1 MDVRKRTG
9 IAGVTARNQYQ
20 AVWREQLT
28 NLPTTATQMHTPYRA
43 GVICAMNTSFL
54 NQDVV
59 YAFRQ
64 LRKTAG
70 FTFATVLTL
79 ALGIGANLTVFLI
92 LYGVLLR
99 PLPFPHPEQVV
110 RIERSYS
117 NGQLVPAYSATVAL
131 FMRRTNRSFA
141 SFAAYDYI
149 PANVNLVQQGEA
161 IPLKALR
168 TTADFFRVFDMAPE
182 LGRGFN
188 ERDTM
193 QNAPGV
199 VVISNALWRQRFSSD
214 PNILG
219 QTIDLGNKPYSVIGV
234 GRPSFALDAKTDV
247 WVPLLIAE
255 NPKERGNNF
264 NLVARLRPG
273 VTRPLA
279 RADLK
284 NVLLQLKDTYP
295 ALWDRGESVDVL
307 DFHDSLVGDIRPAL
321 EILMGAVGLVLVI
334 VSANILCLLL
344 TRSIARRREMSL
356 RAALGASGWRILRQ
370 LLVENAVLCVAGGI
384 CGVLLSGLGAP
395 ALMHL
400 SPLELPAFSSLEIG
414 APALAFAAALT
425 LACALLFS
433 AVPAYESR
441 NIRLTQAL
449 RVNTGQ
455 MAAGRHPAQRA
466 LVVTEVAVSLVL
478 MVAAALL
485 LTSFWKLVHTS
496 PGFDSQNVVSFKN
509 AFTDQQ
515 VATSAM
521 LGDRLNE
528 LTARLEAIPGVASAA
543 AVSNLPTQLVADL
556 PFDII
561 GRSRDG
567 KDASGE
573 EKYVPV
579 TAHYFDALHVPIL
592 SGRVFN
598 RSDSHTSVPVV
609 VVNQQFVRNYFKD
622 ENPIGKH
629 IRIGAMMGPGF
640 EDPVREI
647 VGVVGDIK
655 QAGLDVATPGIMYLP
670 PSQIPDQLTAMGN
683 GLLGT
688 SWVVRTKSAQVDVAG
703 SARRIFMDNAHAP
716 LLSVEPLDQVI
727 RASVAQQRFSMILL
741 CSFGIISLVL
751 GAAGLYGVLSFAV
764 ARQTKEIGLRMAVGA
779 ERSDIVKMV
788 LREAGKLV
796 FLGLAL
802 GVIASLAGA
811 HLLQSLVFGIA
822 PRDPLTLGLMCGLLL
837 LTALFAAWWPAR
849 RAAATEPMVALRME

>member
-1 MDVRKRTG
+1 MRTTG
-9 IAGVTARNQYQ
+9 
-20 AVWREQLT
+20 
-28 NLPTTATQMHTPYRA
+28 
-43 GVICAMNTSFL
+43 FL

-59 YAFRQ
+59 YAIRQ

-117 NGQLVPAYSATVAL
+117 NGLLVPAYSATVAL

-141 SFAAYDYI
+141 SVAAYDYL
-149 PANVNLVQQGEA
+149 PANVNLVQDGEA
-161 IPLKALR
+161 IPLKDLR
-168 TTADFFRVFDMAPE
+168 ATADFFRVFEMTPE
-182 LGRGFN
+182 LGRGFT
-188 ERDTM
+188 EQDTI

-199 VVISNALWRQRFSSD
+199 AVISNALWRQRFSSD
-214 PNILG
+214 PHILG
-219 QTIDLGNKPYSVIGV
+219 QTINLGNKPFSVIGV
-234 GRPSFALDAKTDV
+234 ASARFALDAKTDV
-247 WVPLLIAE
+247 WTPLLIAE
-255 NPKERGNNF
+255 NPKERGNNY

-273 VTRPLA
+273 VTRLQA
-279 RADLK
+279 TADLK

-370 LLVENAVLCVAGGI
+370 LLVENALLCLAGGAS
-384 CGVLLSGLGAP
+384 GVLLSGFAAP

-400 SPLELPAFSSLEIG
+400 SPLELPAFSSMEIG
-414 APALAFAAALT
+414 APALAFAATLT

-441 NIRLTQAL
+441 STRPNQTL

-455 MAAGRHPAQRA
+455 IATGRHLTQKA

-496 PGFDSQNVVSFKN
+496 PGVDVRNVVTFKN

-515 VATSAM
+515 AASSAL
-521 LGDRLNE
+521 LGQRLDE

-543 AVSNLPTQLVADL
+543 SVSSLPTQLVGDL

-561 GRSRDG
+561 GRGSDR
-567 KDASGE
+567 KDATGE
-573 EKYVPV
+573 EKYIAI
-579 TAHYFDALHVPIL
+579 TNHYFDALRVPVL
-592 SGRVFN
+592 SGRAFAS
-598 RSDSHTSVPVV
+598 SDSHTSAPVLI
-609 VVNQQFVRNYFKD
+609 VNQQLARTYFKG
-622 ENPIGKH
+622 ENPIGQH
-629 IRIGAMMGPGF
+629 IHIGAIMGPGF

-670 PSQIPDQLTAMGN
+670 PAQIPDQMTTMGN

-688 SWVVRTKSAQVDVAG
+688 SWVVSTKSAQVDVAG
-703 SARRIFMDNAHAP
+703 PARRIFMDNVHTP

-727 RASVAQQRFSMILL
+727 SASVAQQRFSMILL
-741 CSFGIISLVL
+741 CSFGVISLVL

-779 ERSDIVKMV
+779 ERSDIVRMV
-788 LREAGKLV
+788 LREAGQLV

-802 GVIASLAGA
+802 GVIGSLAGA

-822 PRDPLTLGLMCGLLL
+822 PKDPLTLGAMCGLLL

-849 RAAATEPMVALRME
+849 RAAATEPMVALRTE

>member
-1 MDVRKRTG
+1 MRTTG
-9 IAGVTARNQYQ
+9 
-20 AVWREQLT
+20 
-28 NLPTTATQMHTPYRA
+28 
-43 GVICAMNTSFL
+43 FL

-59 YAFRQ
+59 YAIRQ

-99 PLPFPHPEQVV
+99 PLPFPHPERLV
-110 RIERSYS
+110 RVERSYP
-117 NGQLVPAYSATVAL
+117 NGNIAPAYSGTVAL
-131 FMRRTNRSFA
+131 FLGRSSH
-141 SFAAYDYI
+141 SFERAAAYDYI
-149 PANVNLVQQGEA
+149 PSNINLVQGAEA

-168 TTADFFRVFDMAPE
+168 ATSDFFQVFAMDPAI
-182 LGRGFN
+182 GRGFSGS
-188 ERDTM
+188 DTIA
-193 QNAPGV
+193 NAPGV
-199 VVISNALWRQRFSSD
+199 VVISDALWRERFSSD
-214 PNILG
+214 PNVLG
-219 QTIDLGNKPYSVIGV
+219 RAITLGNRPFSIIGV
-234 GRPSFALDAKTDV
+234 ARPEFRLDAKVDLWT
-247 WVPLLIAE
+247 PLSITE
-255 NPKERGNNF
+255 SPKDQSHEY

-273 VTRPLA
+273 VTRA
-279 RADLK
+279 QAEADLSD
-284 NVLLQLKDTYP
+284 VQLQLKNTYP
-295 ALWDRGESVDVL
+295 ELWQQYESQSVL
-307 DFHDSLVGDIRPAL
+307 DYHDSLVGDIRPAL

-334 VSANILCLLL
+334 VSANIICLLL

-370 LLVENAVLCVAGGI
+370 LLVENALLCLAGGI
-384 CGVLLSGLGAP
+384 CGVLLSGVAAP

-400 SPLELPAFSSLEIG
+400 SPLELPAFSSMEIG
-414 APALAFAAALT
+414 APALAFAATLT

-441 NIRLTQAL
+441 STRLNQTL
-449 RVNTGQ
+449 RVNTSQ
-455 MAAGRHPAQRA
+455 IATGRNLTQKA

-478 MVAAALL
+478 MVGAALL

-496 PGFDSQNVVSFKN
+496 PGFDVRNVQTFKN
-509 AFTDQQ
+509 AFTNQQ
-515 VATSAM
+515 AASSAL
-521 LGDRLNE
+521 LGQRLDE
-528 LTARLEAIPGVASAA
+528 LAARLEAIPGVASAA

-561 GRSRDG
+561 GRGRDG

-579 TAHYFDALHVPIL
+579 TAHYFDALQVPIL

-598 RSDSHTSVPVV
+598 RSDSHTSAPVV

-622 ENPIGKH
+622 ENPIGQH

-655 QAGLDVATPGIMYLP
+655 QAGLDVAAPGIMYLP
-670 PSQIPDQLTAMGN
+670 PAQIPDQMTTMGN

-688 SWVVRTKSAQVDVAG
+688 SWVVRTKSAEVDVVG
-703 SARRIFMDNAHAP
+703 SARRIFMDNAHTP

-727 RASVAQQRFSMILL
+727 SASVAQQRFSMILL
-741 CSFGIISLVL
+741 CSFGVISLVL

-779 ERSDIVKMV
+779 ERSDIVRMV
-788 LREAGKLV
+788 LREAGQLV

-802 GVIASLAGA
+802 GVIGSLAGA

-822 PRDPLTLGLMCGLLL
+822 PKDPLTLGAMCGLLL

-849 RAAATEPMVALRME
+849 RAAATEPMVALRTE